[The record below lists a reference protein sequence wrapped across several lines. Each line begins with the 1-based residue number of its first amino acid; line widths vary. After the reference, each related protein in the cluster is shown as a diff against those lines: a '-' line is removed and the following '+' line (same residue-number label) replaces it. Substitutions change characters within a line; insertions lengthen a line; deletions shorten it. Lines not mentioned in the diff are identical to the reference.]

1 MLKQFVQCDCCGKI
15 WNVSCLRD
23 VSRGYVC
30 PECDARMSG
39 KKTKRREGR

>member
-1 MLKQFVQCDCCGKI
+1 MLKQFVQCECCGKV

-30 PECDARMSG
+30 PECDDRLSG
-39 KKTKRREGR
+39 KKKRKENGR